1 MNIHLADMTILD
13 GIPSH
18 SGSRTPDIEL
28 NFYNTEDSNKI
39 EFFEFLC
46 RDHSCSD
53 GENPTVMIPI
63 SQIDNVIEM
72 LQKVKAANVTR

>member
-46 RDHSCSD
+46 RDHSLSL
-53 GENPTVMIPI
+53 IHI
-63 SQIDNVIEM
+63 
-72 LQKVKAANVTR
+72 